1 VVIGGAKLH
10 SNPEI
15 SLVPQSLNEF
25 MPTSSCMSDLNRWYR
40 HQLPC
45 SLKLKIIK
53 ASICSEQLFW
63 SKETKGAT
71 PSPFHTHTHTH
82 THTNKM

>member
-1 VVIGGAKLH
+1 MLH

-25 MPTSSCMSDLNRWYR
+25 MPKSFCTMNDLHRWYR
-40 HQLPC
+40 YQLPC

-53 ASICSEQLFW
+53 ANICPEPLF
-63 SKETKGAT
+63 
-71 PSPFHTHTHTH
+71 
-82 THTNKM
+82 